1 MHNEVLN
8 KRACMQEI
16 KQSSI
21 QPLHTQT
28 QKLEHD
34 IRKEPKWDKI
44 HQENKDSYPWTIY
57 QSLTKNHI
65 WNIKFLILKNAY
77 KNENKREKKSY
88 LMVDLERIFYSQP

>member
-34 IRKEPKWDKI
+34 IRKEPK
-44 HQENKDSYPWTIY
+44 
-57 QSLTKNHI
+57 
-65 WNIKFLILKNAY
+65 
-77 KNENKREKKSY
+77 
-88 LMVDLERIFYSQP
+88 